1 VWSDEA
7 STASTALITP
17 VIKDRK
23 MSAGVKCIKES
34 QNQNKKTGDK
44 KCKISNSQ
52 QTKIQ
57 PKL

>member
-7 STASTALITP
+7 STASTALVTP
-17 VIKDRK
+17 VIKDK
-23 MSAGVKCIKES
+23 KIPAGVKCIKES
-34 QNQNKKTGDK
+34 QNQKKTGDK
-44 KCKISNSQ
+44 KCRISNSQ